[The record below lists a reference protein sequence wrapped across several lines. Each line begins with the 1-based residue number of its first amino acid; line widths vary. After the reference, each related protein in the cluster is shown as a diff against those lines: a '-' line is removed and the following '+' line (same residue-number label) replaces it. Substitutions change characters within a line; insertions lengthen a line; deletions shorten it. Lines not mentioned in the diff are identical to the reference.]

1 MKELEKTKRISIAA
15 VLFILAVII
24 SLLFYERPKH
34 LYSINTDSTLDMLI
48 GNDYYITLDEINN
61 PDYVL
66 IDIRNKFEFEKGHLE
81 GAINIYTPE
90 LLSESNSDIFKELKE
105 NNKTAILYGNNPDE
119 ANTPFMLL
127 YQLGY
132 NNIKILNIENSY
144 SQNKLITNSITIEKS
159 VVDINAF
166 IKESQQNASK
176 SLKPTPEVIKPP
188 KKVIPLKKK
197 KKMPVEGGC

>member
-34 LYSINTDSTLDMLI
+34 LYSINTDSTLEMLM

-61 PDYVL
+61 PDFVL
-66 IDIRNKFEFEKGHLE
+66 IDIRNQYEFEKGHLE

-90 LLSESNSDIFKELKE
+90 LLNENNSDVFNELKE
-105 NNKTAILYGNNPDE
+105 NNKTVILYGNNPTE
-119 ANTPFMLL
+119 TNPPFMLL

-132 NNIKILNIENSY
+132 TNIKILLVNNTY
-144 SQNKLITNSITIEKS
+144 SQNKLITKSSVIEKNS
-159 VVDINAF
+159 ADINAF
-166 IKESQQNASK
+166 IRESHKNASK
-176 SLKPTPEVIKPP
+176 ALKPKQEIIKPP
-188 KKVIPLKKK
+188 KKIIPVKKK